1 MDPTSIMDS
10 KTRPT
15 FQLQSITRHPYHALL
30 HLPPTGSSPRRS
42 LLQAF
47 RGCREVYLHKS
58 WYPRRHINHRL
69 RIPLHRSLEPT
80 RRQYIYRQLY
90 HILLGL
96 ESFVIGQWL
105 LPHLQNLQL
114 DIVVHGLGK
123 VGTGVIHY
131 TPPSEQ
137 PASPIPY
144 PVPSTPITLS
154 FASLL
159 PIPIPANRAS
169 KLLNN
174 AQASVKGNA
183 DASPNAPIT
192 GADFFSYTDNYGPKA
207 ESASVIIHREPR
219 GIVTRL
225 QLYEILE
232 ALEDFMLGRSL
243 GVTHLQ
249 ILVLRWRL
257 RELV

>member
-1 MDPTSIMDS
+1 M
-10 KTRPT
+10 
-15 FQLQSITRHPYHALL
+15 
-30 HLPPTGSSPRRS
+30 
-42 LLQAF
+42 
-47 RGCREVYLHKS
+47 
-58 WYPRRHINHRL
+58 
-69 RIPLHRSLEPT
+69 
-80 RRQYIYRQLY
+80 
-90 HILLGL
+90 
-96 ESFVIGQWL
+96 IGQWL
-105 LPHLQNLQL
+105 PPHLQNLQL

-123 VGTGVIHY
+123 VGTGVVHY

-154 FASLL
+154 FTSLL

-192 GADFFSYTDNYGPKA
+192 GADFFSYTDNNGPKA
-207 ESASVIIHREPR
+207 ESASVIIHRGPR
-219 GIVTRL
+219 GTVTRL

-232 ALEDFMLGRSL
+232 ALEDFMLGKSL

-249 ILVLRWRL
+249 ILDLRWRL
-257 RELV
+257 RVLVWYGRE